1 MRAQKGSSLIICMLF
16 LLLLTIMGISSMQSS
31 TLQEKMV
38 GNALED
44 NRALQAAEAALR
56 AGEAAVQASSASFT
70 GTSDHTLPAAGVA
83 PAGSGWASVTVS
95 GTAGGYYHVQKL
107 SYANSVWRVTALG
120 YGKDINARVV
130 LQSAY
135 RPL

>member
-1 MRAQKGSSLIICMLF
+1 MRTQKGSSLIICMLF
-16 LLLLTIMGISSMQSS
+16 LLLLTIMGVSSMQSS

-56 AGEAAVQASSASFT
+56 AGEAAVQANSESFT
-70 GTSDHTLPAAGVA
+70 GESDHVLPGAGVV
-83 PAGSGWASVTVS
+83 PTSGWSAVTVS

-120 YGKDINARVV
+120 YGKDVNARVV

>member
-56 AGEAAVQASSASFT
+56 AGEAAVQANSASYSAET
-70 GTSDHTLPAAGVA
+70 DHALPAAGMT
-83 PAGSGWASVTVS
+83 PTSGWQSVTVN

-120 YGKDINARVV
+120 YGKDVNARVV